1 MKPLRNTN
9 VSIVCSLFVFCF
21 LVASASTRGNEA
33 RGAGAGARSVGRAV
47 SPTAVTETARDKGLQ
62 VKPRELPQVQHFKPI
77 PRDDPRQKAI
87 PLPTFFWLKDV
98 SLEREGK
105 AEWFRFPVLLSG
117 RMSLSLRTDARA
129 DLVLESEGREQLAR
143 AAADD
148 PGREVRLARHLD
160 PGVYYISVTPTGE
173 TEGRS
178 HDLKAT
184 FKPDDR
190 DAGVL
195 PVLVYLKHGT
205 ELPPNVHDPF
215 KPNDVLLI
223 PGGYNLPPNMGDF
236 MADPGIIF
244 GQLEGLFDMLKAQ
257 GRAGIQ
263 GGFLGGL
270 AVWGAGYL
278 GGKQVDDWWEG
289 RNKGPYDDE
298 DDDGCPNF
306 VEQVECGDNTSYDP
320 ESKECGI
327 IGAPEGPIFYI
338 GLGPLL
344 MPTGPGN
351 TLRPQH
357 VDRMQQHLLD
367 RMDGLPGATVTT
379 SQQLYRDIS
388 DRPVLDHIDLKR
400 GAL

>member
-1 MKPLRNTN
+1 MQL
-9 VSIVCSLFVFCF
+9 
-21 LVASASTRGNEA
+21 EH
-33 RGAGAGARSVGRAV
+33 
-47 SPTAVTETARDKGLQ
+47 
-62 VKPRELPQVQHFKPI
+62 RELPEVQHLTPVR
-77 PRDDPRQKAI
+77 RDDPRQRAI

-98 SLEREGK
+98 SLERERK

-143 AAADD
+143 TAADD
-148 PGREVRLARHLD
+148 PAREVRLARHLD
-160 PGVYYISVTPTGE
+160 PGVYYISVTTTGE
-173 TEGRS
+173 TQDS
-178 HDLKAT
+178 SYDMKAT

-190 DAGVL
+190 EAGVL
-195 PVLVYLKHGT
+195 PVLVYLKHGRQ
-205 ELPPNVHDPF
+205 LPASVHDPF
-215 KPNDVLLI
+215 DAGSILVI

-236 MADPGIIF
+236 MVDPGIIF

-257 GRAGIQ
+257 GQAGIH
-263 GGFLGGL
+263 GGFLGGV

-278 GGKQVDDWWEG
+278 AGKQVDDWWES
-289 RNKGPYDDE
+289 RDKGPYDDE

-351 TLRPQH
+351 TLQPQH

-367 RMDGLPGATVTT
+367 RMGALPGATVTT
-379 SQQLYRDIS
+379 SQRLYRDIS
-388 DRPVLDHIDLKR
+388 DRPVLDHICLER